1 MRQQGYL
8 TDIPNIQEYISSYA
22 ERVED
27 DCPEDLVDD
36 IVAQYTQSQEE
47 EEGEEAELI
56 TPPPPITHEEALHS
70 LHTLRRYEEE
80 NKDGNIDLLRILRS
94 HEREISTRCFKS
106 REQVT
111 LDRWFLN

>member
-8 TDIPNIQEYISSYA
+8 VDTPNIQEYISPYI

-47 EEGEEAELI
+47 EEEEEVEHVAS
-56 TPPPPITHEEALHS
+56 PPPITHE
-70 LHTLRRYEEE
+70 TIR
-80 NKDGNIDLLRILRS
+80 GG
-94 HEREISTRCFKS
+94 
-106 REQVT
+106 EQG
-111 LDRWFLN
+111 WQ